1 MVNRPRLAVVS
12 PFLDKQHGTERC
24 VVEQV
29 ERLARDYEVHV
40 YSNRVTDVDP
50 NRIVWH
56 RVPVLPGPHLIAYC
70 WWFLAN
76 HLWRWWDRRFRGLHF
91 DLTYTPGIN
100 CLDADVISVH
110 IVFAE
115 FYRQVKEELS
125 LRQSPLPSWPR
136 LIHRRLYYKLIIG
149 LERVIYGRKR
159 VLLTAISRKTAED
172 LTRFGRFQTPIIYY
186 GLSHE
191 QFNPEK
197 RRRLRDQSRRLL
209 GLSGPS
215 FCLLFVGNDW
225 KKKGLL
231 TLLEALGSIRPAPV
245 RLLVVGRDDPTPFQS
260 VIRRNGIE
268 SCVDFLPL
276 RCDVEFYYSA
286 TDVYVS
292 PALEEAFGLPPLEAM
307 ACGVPAIVSRQAGV
321 SEVITHGVDGLILED
336 PRDTGALASMI
347 GSLYEDAALRQ
358 RLGENGARTA
368 LQYTWD
374 RNAAELGALF
384 EQVIAKRS
392 GQRALATKEIE

>member
-24 VVEQV
+24 VAEQV

-40 YSNRVTDVDP
+40 YSSRVTDVDP
-50 NRIVWH
+50 SRIFWH
-56 RVPVLPGPHLIAYC
+56 RVPALPGSHLLAYC

-115 FYRQVKEELS
+115 FYRQVKKELS
-125 LRQSPLPSWPR
+125 LRQSPVPSWPR
-136 LIHRRLYYKLIIG
+136 LIHRRLYYKLIMG
-149 LERVIYGRKR
+149 LEPVIYGRKE
-159 VLLTAISRKTAED
+159 VLLTTVSRKTAED
-172 LTRFGRFQTPIIYY
+172 LTRFGRFQTPIIYH

-191 QFNPEK
+191 RFNPEK
-197 RRRLRDQSRRLL
+197 RQRLREQSRRLL
-209 GLSGPS
+209 GLSGS
-215 FCLLFVGNDW
+215 TFCLLLVGNDW
-225 KKKGLL
+225 MKKGLV
-231 TLLEALGSIRPAPV
+231 TLLDALGSIQPAPV
-245 RLLVVGRDDPTPFQS
+245 RLLVVGRDDPTPYRF

-268 SCVDFLPL
+268 SCVDFLPP
-276 RCDVEFYYSA
+276 RSDVEFYYSA
-286 TDVYVS
+286 TDAYVS
-292 PALEEAFGLPPLEAM
+292 PSLEDAFGLPPLEAM
-307 ACGVPAIVSRQAGV
+307 ACGLPAIVSRQAGV

-336 PRDTGALASMI
+336 PRDAGALASMI
-347 GSLYEDAALRQ
+347 GGLYEDAALRQ
-358 RLGENGARTA
+358 RLGENGAKTA

-384 EQVIAKRS
+384 DQVIAKRTNQS
-392 GQRALATKEIE
+392 LFGTQEIE